1 MRIVFDANAES
12 GDEKLLNECLY
23 PGTPLTTELFGV
35 LLRFR
40 VFNVAV
46 VGDKTFL
53 QIGLNLDNRDY
64 VHFLW
69 FSDVNEINYWNFNS
83 NKFVEYRFC
92 CVLFGV
98 ASSPFL
104 LSSTLISHIT
114 QFYHL
119 DPKFVVS

>member
-69 FSDVNEINYWNFNS
+69 FSDVNEIN
-83 NKFVEYRFC
+83 
-92 CVLFGV
+92 FGI
-98 ASSPFL
+98 
-104 LSSTLISHIT
+104 LILE
-114 QFYHL
+114 F
-119 DPKFVVS
+119 